1 MNIEIENEEIKE
13 QQKKIWKIVKII
25 SIIILLITLI
35 IVYARFKATSGLK
48 INEYKITNTKIPENF
63 HGTKLVQISDIHFG
77 NTINIKELKYIVQEI
92 NKTKP
97 DIVVL
102 TGDLLDKE
110 ITEEQKTEIINTL
123 KEIKV
128 SIDKYAIMGDK
139 DYNKELWKE
148 IIEKSNF
155 INVNNKEKYVYNKN
169 NSKIRITNIDTN
181 NEDTYSV
188 YVLHEPDKIDNIQNK
203 FDLILAGH
211 SLNGQINIP
220 LIKNLF
226 LQNGAKKYYKNHY
239 IINNTDMYIS
249 SGIGTTNFKYRLFNK
264 PSINLYRLTNK

>member
-1 MNIEIENEEIKE
+1 
-13 QQKKIWKIVKII
+13 
-25 SIIILLITLI
+25 
-35 IVYARFKATSGLK
+35 
-48 INEYKITNTKIPENF
+48 
-63 HGTKLVQISDIHFG
+63 
-77 NTINIKELKYIVQEI
+77 
-92 NKTKP
+92 
-97 DIVVL
+97 
-102 TGDLLDKE
+102 
-110 ITEEQKTEIINTL
+110 
-123 KEIKV
+123 
-128 SIDKYAIMGDK
+128 MGDK